1 LLFKTMWRYWNCF
14 LSPGATDGKD
24 GNGLKFEKTGQFFQI
39 VMLRTQKILKKF
51 IYYG

>member
-1 LLFKTMWRYWNCF
+1 LKLLKLF
-14 LSPGATDGKD
+14 PGATPGKD

-39 VMLRTQKILKKF
+39 LMLRLQKNPEE